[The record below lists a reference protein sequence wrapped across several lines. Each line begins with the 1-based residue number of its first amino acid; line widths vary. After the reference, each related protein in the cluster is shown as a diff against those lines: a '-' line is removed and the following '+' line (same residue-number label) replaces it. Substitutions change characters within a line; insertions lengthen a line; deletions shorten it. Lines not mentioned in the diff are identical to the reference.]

1 MKKLTIAVGLLL
13 GGITANAQ
21 MAMYSN
27 TGSTEYVELS
37 SSKLFSKSFMSC
49 YNDDLSYN
57 DLEVLSIKGNKN
69 VHYVIYKGVLTHKVV
84 IIGSDKEGSTRTI
97 CVNDECDTYDTH
109 ATQYEFFIKEKTKFT
124 FSNTL

>member
-1 MKKLTIAVGLLL
+1 MKKYGLILVIAFLSNYSFSQ
-13 GGITANAQ
+13 TA
-21 MAMYSN
+21 
-27 TGSTEYVELS
+27 EYVELS
-37 SSKLFSKSFMSC
+37 SSKLFNKSFMSC

-57 DLEVLSIKGNKN
+57 DLEVLSIRGDKN

-97 CVNDECDTYDTH
+97 CIDGECDTYDTY